1 MGYLIPTVA
10 SRHPLEYSVKDS
22 TISLR
27 GDLDPSSVTG
37 LRATFAGITAPETI
51 DMSGVRM
58 VTSAALIEFLTLAN
72 RIGPRKIVLLNAQ
85 PTVARLF
92 RVLGLDRIFLL
103 AEHADGSV
111 ATEGTGR
118 RPARTRKP

>member
-1 MGYLIPTVA
+1 M
-10 SRHPLEYSVKDS
+10 KDS
-22 TISLR
+22 TISLC

-72 RIGPRKIVLLNAQ
+72 RIGPKKIVLLNSQ

-103 AEHADGSV
+103 AERDDGYS
-111 ATEGTGR
+111 AGKGNART
-118 RPARTRKP
+118 PDRTRKT